1 MLPDDMLKARDK
13 AQFKEC
19 NLLLNEAISKD
30 PALKSKFTEAQLEQI
45 ASEKNPAGYT
55 WHHNEEVGKMQLVDS
70 DLHDLSRHTGGRYMW
85 GGGTSAR

>member
-1 MLPDDMLKARDK
+1 MIH
-13 AQFKEC
+13 

-45 ASEKNPAGYT
+45 AKGQNPKGFT

-70 DLHDLSRHTGGRYMW
+70 NIHDLSKHTGGRAMW
-85 GGGTSAR
+85 GGGKAAR